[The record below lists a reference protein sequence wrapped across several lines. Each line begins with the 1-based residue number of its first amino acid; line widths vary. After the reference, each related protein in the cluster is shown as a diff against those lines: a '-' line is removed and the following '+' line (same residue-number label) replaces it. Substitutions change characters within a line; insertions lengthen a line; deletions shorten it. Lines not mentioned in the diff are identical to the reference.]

1 MLGKDD
7 KGREVR
13 RDPPALAPSEPDAEA
28 KRGGAP
34 ARAIAGLTHP
44 LFLSLVALAPLFA
57 SLLSIPVVP
66 THDGPKNLY
75 AAHVLTHLGA
85 PGYATE
91 YSSGGPV
98 TALVFTALYGALQP
112 VVGWRVAYALGIAL
126 GAALL
131 PLGVFS
137 IARAFD
143 ARRAPLA
150 LVGAAAAYP
159 WASHMGFLH
168 YVPSLGLGF
177 VTLGVGLHSAR
188 WSPRRELAVLALLL
202 LTTLCHPFGAQV
214 AALGLITF
222 RLANLQRGRVI
233 RELGALALGCVP
245 IGAVTLI
252 ANDALS
258 DQGPQGAPLGLTA
271 AERLESL
278 TRWFL
283 SGPLIRSAPAIALGA
298 VGLTAAFATAL
309 DALRRRGPWDTRAL
323 ALAGPITLG
332 AAGTALVPMHA
343 ANWEYMQPRFV
354 PLLVLSAAALV
365 PLERLVGRARA
376 ASLAL
381 LTVYAASSNLWVAD
395 AHARIIARDAALYRA
410 LGATHPAPGRTLL
423 PIIATPEIL
432 KRYQA
437 DRSRPIPNASFLF
450 NVGQLFAV
458 DREAVAPYSFT
469 LLPRVHLAISKNV
482 LLTRVPRRDYGELFT
497 PAADPVR
504 TEREVARLASYGTMF
519 DDVLFYGP
527 EKDAARMLAHG
538 YVSEYRDE
546 GLFIGHFVGCP
557 GRVELRGPS
566 DARGVVHVSWVGADR
581 VVESIPF
588 EAQLP
593 RSVTVERGSCL
604 GLTAIVAAS
613 NEAGTL
619 TCAGGDADGLVA
631 APDASSPVVCSLVP
645 AAPRPPPSPP

>member
-1 MLGKDD
+1 MAAPSPLT
-7 KGREVR
+7 
-13 RDPPALAPSEPDAEA
+13 PSEPRA
-28 KRGGAP
+28 KAGGAR
-34 ARAIAGLTHP
+34 ARVIAGLEHP
-44 LFLSLVALAPLFA
+44 LFLSLVALTPLFA

-75 AAHVLTHLGA
+75 AAHVLTHLSA
-85 PGYATE
+85 PGYSAE

-98 TALVFTALYGALQP
+98 TALVFTALYGVLQP
-112 VVGWRVAYALGIAL
+112 AFGWRVAYALGIAF

-131 PLGVFS
+131 PLGLF
-137 IARAFD
+137 ALTRAFD
-143 ARRAPLA
+143 TRRAPLA

-159 WASHMGFLH
+159 WAAHMGFLH

-177 VTLGVGLHSAR
+177 VTLGVGLHSPR
-188 WSPRRELAVLALLL
+188 WSTRRELAVVALLVV
-202 LTTLCHPFGAQV
+202 TTLCHPFGAQV
-214 AALGLITF
+214 AALGLLTF

-258 DQGPQGAPLGLTA
+258 DQGPQGTPLALTA

-283 SGPLIRSAPAIALGA
+283 SGPLIRSAPALVLGLMGLAAAL
-298 VGLTAAFATAL
+298 ATAMA
-309 DALRRRGPWDTRAL
+309 ALRRRGPWDTRAL

-354 PLLVLSAAALV
+354 PLLVLSAAALF
-365 PLERLVGRARA
+365 PLERLAGRARA
-376 ASLAL
+376 AAIAL
-381 LTVYAASSNLWVAD
+381 LTIYATSSNLWVAD
-395 AHARIIARDAALYRA
+395 AHARIIARDATLYRA

-432 KRYQA
+432 KPYQA

-458 DREAVAPYSFT
+458 DRDAVAPYSFT

-482 LLTRVPRRDYGELFT
+482 LLTRVPRRDYGALFT
-497 PAADPVR
+497 PAADPAR

-527 EKDAARMLAHG
+527 EKDAAQMVAHG
-538 YVSEYRDE
+538 YESEYRDE

-557 GRVELRGPS
+557 GRVELHGPS
-566 DARGVVHVSWVGADR
+566 DASGVVLVSWIGAER
-581 VVESIPF
+581 VVEAIPF
-588 EAQLP
+588 EAPLP
-593 RSVTVERGSCL
+593 RSIPVERGSCL
-604 GLTAIVAAS
+604 GLTALVNAS
-613 NEAGTL
+613 SAGGSL
-619 TCAGGDADGLVA
+619 ACAGGDADGLVS
-631 APDASSPVVCSLVP
+631 APDAGSPVVCDLVP
-645 AAPRPPPSPP
+645 AVQRPPPSPP